1 MHPTIQ
7 AMVHL
12 APEIKKNIGDSNV
25 VIVTDTEN
33 YVYFSPSKD
42 LDIGIKP
49 GDYAFGEGADL
60 LRQALSGEHVHAHVP
75 KETYG
80 VGLQNS
86 ASPIRDE
93 NGEIVGVFQITKTLK
108 DEELLDEQLDEL
120 RAIVSSLQ
128 AKVQH
133 VAAQAEEL
141 SATSTDINGQAAHA
155 SENSQEISTVVQL
168 IEDIST
174 QTNLLGLNA
183 AIEAARSGD
192 AGRGFGVVADEIRK
206 LSVGTKE
213 AVGAIGH
220 SLQEIRSNME
230 NLTLSIGEVST
241 ASEEQSRVMVEFME
255 DIQNLDSQSNDIGQ
269 YIKEITY

>member
-1 MHPTIQ
+1 MHPTLQ
-7 AMVHL
+7 AMVLL
-12 APEIKKNIGDSNV
+12 APEIKKNIGENNV
-25 VIVTDTEN
+25 VVVTDKEN
-33 YVYFSPSKD
+33 FVFFSPSKD
-42 LDIGIKP
+42 LDMGIKV
-49 GDYAFGEGADL
+49 GEFAFTEDNEL
-60 LRQALSGEHVHAHVP
+60 LHQALAGERVQVHIP
-75 KETYG
+75 KERYG
-80 VGLQNS
+80 IGMQNT
-86 ASPIRDE
+86 ANPIRDE
-93 NGEIVGVFQITKTLK
+93 NGEVVGVFQITKTLK
-108 DEELLDEQLDEL
+108 DEEILDEELDEL
-120 RAIVSSLQ
+120 RAVVNSLQ
-128 AKVQH
+128 GKVQQ

-141 SATSTDINGQAAHA
+141 SATSTDINSQAAHA
-155 SENSQEISTVVQL
+155 NANSQEISKVVQL

-183 AIEAARSGD
+183 AIEAARSGE

-206 LSVGTKE
+206 LSIGTKE
-213 AVGAIGH
+213 AVGTIGH